1 MRKRYTIKDI
11 KILEDLLPDDDI
23 NNIFVM
29 NDVISYVEGLEV
41 FNGVIYGI
49 LDDAYEDVPLYIG
62 KGHDKM
68 VKWRL
73 YLGR

>member
-1 MRKRYTIKDI
+1 MRKKYTIKDI
-11 KILEDLLPDDDI
+11 KILEDMLPDDDI

-49 LDDAYEDVPLYIG
+49 VIYR
-62 KGHDKM
+62 KGS
-68 VKWRL
+68 
-73 YLGR
+73 